1 MIFGKS
7 LEEGKVLIK
16 NGYLSLLENDKI
28 ESMKVLLSPAKALDM
43 DKEINAPA
51 ASEPI
56 FIEKSAA
63 LAKKLAKFSSGK
75 IGKMMHLSKDLSDL
89 NHNRYQKWAPDSE
102 LNGNNTYA
110 IAAFNGEVYRGFDA
124 PSLSK
129 EKLMEAQNTVRVLSG
144 LYGILKPLD
153 VIYPYRLEMGTKWAV
168 TPKTTSLYKFWGTQI
183 ADFLNEENED
193 GIIVNL
199 ASAEYFKAVD
209 KKALKGRIITPS
221 FKDLKNG
228 EYKTIMVFAKRAR
241 GSMARYIVDH
251 SITNLEDI
259 KGFDTDGYRYDENL
273 STEDDWVFTR

>member
-1 MIFGKS
+1 MR
-7 LEEGKVLIK
+7 
-16 NGYLSLLENDKI
+16 
-28 ESMKVLLSPAKALDM
+28 VLLSPAKALDM
-43 DKEINAPA
+43 DKEINATSA
-51 ASEPI
+51 TAPI
-56 FIEKSAA
+56 FMEKTES
-63 LAKKLAKFSSGK
+63 LAKKLSKFSSRK

-89 NHNRYQKWAPDSE
+89 NHERYQTWTSDSE

-129 EKLMEAQNTVRVLSG
+129 EKLMEAQGKVRILSG

-168 TPKTTSLYKFWGTQI
+168 TPKTTSLYKFWGSKI
-183 ADFLNEENED
+183 ADALNEENED

-199 ASAEYFKAVD
+199 ASTEYFKAVD

-251 SITNLEDI
+251 SISNPEEI